1 VEPRL
6 PQNGCVCIGTAL
18 KQIDAEFVMRR
29 KLATLAVLTMLA
41 GGFLLPVRVL
51 TAQEPAEQGGGGRG
65 QFAGMQRVGGEVTA
79 IAGATLTIKAED
91 GSTAQIV
98 TTDNTRIMKGRGV
111 TVKIADLK
119 VGDGVMAMGN
129 LDAPNKTL
137 HAAMVMATDAAEV
150 KKLRENL
157 GKTYIAGKVTA
168 IDLDNA
174 KMTVMRADGV
184 SQTIGFD
191 ETTSFKRGRAG
202 RGGGFGGGFGG
213 GGAEAPANAPA
224 PTGESIT
231 LADVKVGDQIAGQ
244 GSLKSGVFVPAQLTV
259 ATPGQGR
266 RRGGEGGP
274 SAAPVAP
281 PAPGAATN

>member
-1 VEPRL
+1 
-6 PQNGCVCIGTAL
+6 
-18 KQIDAEFVMRR
+18 MRR

-119 VGDGVMAMGN
+119 VGDGVMAVGN

-202 RGGGFGGGFGG
+202 RGGGFGGG
-213 GGAEAPANAPA
+213 GAEAPA
-224 PTGESIT
+224 GESIT

-274 SAAPVAP
+274 SAAPGAP